1 MGRVLIMSG
10 HSTLNFFSLRDELKE
25 AHAKIEFF
33 LEERK
38 SIRMKIEKI
47 ENFVLNKGK

>member
-1 MGRVLIMSG
+1 MALI
-10 HSTLNFFSLRDELKE
+10 FFSLRDELEE
-25 AHAKIEFF
+25 AQAKIEFF